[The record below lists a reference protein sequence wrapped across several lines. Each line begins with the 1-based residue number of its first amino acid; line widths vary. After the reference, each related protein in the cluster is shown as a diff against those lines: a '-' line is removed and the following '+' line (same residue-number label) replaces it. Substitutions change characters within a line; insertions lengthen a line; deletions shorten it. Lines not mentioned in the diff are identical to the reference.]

1 MTIHGEALTFN
12 EEDHGASGEHLA
24 PIHMDD
30 ASFSTSCE
38 FRNVDFTKD
47 GTYSAFSQDDNHGT
61 CKLDLER

>member
-38 FRNVDFTKD
+38 FRNVDFTKG